1 MTELD
6 KIVDANKQYFHN
18 FKHGNL
24 SIPPARKLAVLACM
38 DARLN
43 VNEALGL
50 KTGDAHIIR
59 NAGGIATEDAIRS
72 LIISRELLGTQEF
85 VVINHTD
92 CGMLTFTDNDLQKDL
107 RQKYKSDASEI
118 RFYSFPNLE
127 ENVNNQINKIK
138 SSPFFPPDIPIHGF
152 IYDVKTGKIERIAGA
167 QKTINEISIQSSSP

>member
-1 MTELD
+1 MAELD
-6 KIVDANKQYFHN
+6 KIVDANKQYSRN

-24 SIPPARKLAVLACM
+24 SIPLARKLAVLACM

-59 NAGGIATEDAIRS
+59 NAGGIATDDAIRS
-72 LIISRELLGTQEF
+72 LIISHELLGTQEF

-92 CGMLTFTDNDLQKDL
+92 CGMLTFTDKDLQKDL

-118 RFYSFPNLE
+118 KFYSFLNLE
-127 ENVNNQINKIK
+127 ENVKNQVNKIK
-138 SSPFFPPDIPIHGF
+138 SSPFFSQDIPVHGF
-152 IYDVKTGKIERIAGA
+152 IYDLKTGKIERITGD
-167 QKTINEISIQSSSP
+167 QKTINEISVSSSSP